1 MAKVLLKYD
10 GNLLKEF
17 ELDAKDSF
25 QIGRS
30 ADNDIH
36 IDDATVSSC
45 HAGIEKQGDRFFIED
60 LNSLN
65 GTYANRERISAKVQL
80 NNGDKIFIG
89 RHVLT
94 FVSEDRTESQK
105 LEMEQNAEA
114 PAEET
119 KETKKQ
125 QDGKNKPEQASGGLV
140 VLEGSM
146 DKKEYLLNRRVIS
159 IGKDKTAA
167 IRLKGLFT
175 PDFGAFINKNKD
187 GYCISPAS
195 GSKLTKVNGKIL
207 QKHHQLREGDIIK
220 VGNATFQFYME

>member
-65 GTYANRERISAKVQL
+65 GTYVNRERISAKVQL

-89 RHVLT
+89 RHVLA
-94 FVSEDRTESQK
+94 FVSENINATESQK
-105 LEMEQNAEA
+105 LELEQNAEA
-114 PAEET
+114 PET
-119 KETKKQ
+119 KEQ
-125 QDGKNKPEQASGGLV
+125 QNGENKSEQVSGGLV